1 MGGPNDAGK
10 QNLYDLLGVSRD
22 ASADE
27 IAAAYRAGVRLHH
40 PDVSVAADAEA
51 TMVKL
56 NEAFAVLRDPQRR
69 DAYDRSLRLPA
80 ADAAPAGPAR
90 SPDDPEPLRP
100 RAPAPTFGLDDLW
113 AKGTVPDF
121 ARAEHRR
128 INAARE
134 LRSYWRSQTE
144 AAPLGFLEKLGVM
157 LVLPVFVLIVVL
169 LARIF
174 H

>member
-1 MGGPNDAGK
+1 MAGSEGARERT
-10 QNLYDLLGVSRD
+10 LYELLGVPPS
-22 ASADE
+22 ASTDE

-51 TMVKL
+51 TMVQL
-56 NEAFAVLRDPQRR
+56 NDAFAVLRDPQRR
-69 DAYDRSLRLPA
+69 AAYDLTLRLPA
-80 ADAAPAGPAR
+80 SDAPPAGPTPY
-90 SPDDPEPLRP
+90 PDDAELRKP
-100 RAPAPTFGLDDLW
+100 RTPAFGLDDLW
-113 AKGTVPDF
+113 VKGAVPDF

-134 LRSYWRSQTE
+134 LRAYWRSQTE
-144 AAPLGFLEKLGVM
+144 AAPLGFIEKLGVM
-157 LVLPVFVLIVVL
+157 LVLPVFILIVFL